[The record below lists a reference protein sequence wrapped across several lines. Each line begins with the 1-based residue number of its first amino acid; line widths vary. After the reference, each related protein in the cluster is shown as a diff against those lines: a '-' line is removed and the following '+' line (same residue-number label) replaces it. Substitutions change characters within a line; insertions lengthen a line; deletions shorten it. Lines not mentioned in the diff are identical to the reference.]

1 VADYSDIQQ
10 DALED
15 EGYQRLFEEIG
26 PEWARE
32 HSKEMYDDATRRFTE
47 QRLKAYY
54 IEHPLLANPAVSAVE
69 YARSLMPAFPAA
81 ALVFAGTS
89 IELTWKSSIL
99 KPLVAGLVHIPALA
113 EAIVTQAV
121 PKTGGLERVGEFLAE
136 VLRETAGID
145 FKTYKRSGS
154 SELLRIEMNRV
165 STERNLAVHQGTFG
179 NVQLAHLAIEVADSL
194 LLELLPKLL
203 KSLGLTIDGMGIIGD
218 YISIESSGR
227 LVGNGI

>member
-1 VADYSDIQQ
+1 
-10 DALED
+10 
-15 EGYQRLFEEIG
+15 
-26 PEWARE
+26 
-32 HSKEMYDDATRRFTE
+32 
-47 QRLKAYY
+47 
-54 IEHPLLANPAVSAVE
+54 
-69 YARSLMPAFPAA
+69 
-81 ALVFAGTS
+81 
-89 IELTWKSSIL
+89 
-99 KPLVAGLVHIPALA
+99 
-113 EAIVTQAV
+113 
-121 PKTGGLERVGEFLAE
+121 LERVGEFLAE